1 MCAISI
7 WIQFELTILSSS
19 GVGNGRDRGIV
30 RGRCSRGGHGC
41 GDLGGGGLEDPLRCR
56 PGVLSPSRSSHSP
69 QDGLI
74 IW

>member
-1 MCAISI
+1 
-7 WIQFELTILSSS
+7 
-19 GVGNGRDRGIV
+19 
-30 RGRCSRGGHGC
+30 
-41 GDLGGGGLEDPLRCR
+41 LEDPLRFH